1 MPRRGMMPSWVASL
15 IIALAVTAGVSVLH
29 AIAFRYFKARR
40 GVTIS
45 RLLIV
50 TLFVRLLIDVISDPN
65 LLGDQHSLTGP
76 ATTSA
81 VNGLLTL
88 WILTLILRLIEP
100 FLIPKLIPADKRGQ
114 VPKIFRD
121 IVRVLLIAVVIMFVL
136 KTGFGV
142 ELGALLTTSAILSAI
157 VGFALQDTLGNI
169 LAGLAIYV
177 EKPFEVGDWISVGD
191 QEGMVD
197 QMSWRTTRIW
207 TRDNDYVVL
216 PNSVISGGQI
226 VNYNIPERLHREHF
240 RVGVSYA
247 APPNKVKNVL
257 LRVIKDS
264 VRYGIVM
271 DPAPE
276 VVLISYDDFSV
287 EYDLRFW
294 IRDYRKKETIQDAVR
309 SRVWYHFRRY
319 GIEIP
324 FPIRNVFLRPVSR
337 KAEQERE
344 KRELRELEHA
354 LERVPILEPLDEADV
369 ARLMEMAEVQ
379 HFAAGED
386 LVRQDETGDCFFII
400 LRGNVAVIIRDEMG
414 QEHEVSSLGK
424 YDYFGEMSLL
434 TGEKRNA
441 TVRSIEDCSVAVVD
455 RGAFKHVIEANEA
468 ILESLTDIVH
478 ERLEQNRLKLEAG
491 GKRHDELPPKRDKG
505 WVRSTMQNLLGVGLF
520 RGLTRKGA
528 SANVRENGDHTV

>member
-1 MPRRGMMPSWVASL
+1 
-15 IIALAVTAGVSVLH
+15 
-29 AIAFRYFKARR
+29 
-40 GVTIS
+40 
-45 RLLIV
+45 
-50 TLFVRLLIDVISDPN
+50 
-65 LLGDQHSLTGP
+65 
-76 ATTSA
+76 
-81 VNGLLTL
+81 
-88 WILTLILRLIEP
+88 
-100 FLIPKLIPADKRGQ
+100 

-121 IVRVLLIAVVIMFVL
+121 IVRVLLIALVIMFVL

-177 EKPFEVGDWISVGD
+177 EKPFEVGDWIEVGD

-257 LRVIKDS
+257 LRVVRDS
-264 VRYGIVM
+264 IRYGIVM

-276 VVLISYDDFSV
+276 VVLVSYDDFSI
-287 EYDLRFW
+287 EYDVRFW
-294 IRDYRKKETIQDAVR
+294 IRDYRKKEIIQDAVR
-309 SRVWYHFRRY
+309 SRVWYQFRRY

-324 FPIRNVFLRPVSR
+324 FPIRNVYLRPVSR

-344 KRELRELEHA
+344 KREQEELQHA
-354 LERVPILEPLDEADV
+354 LERVPILEPLDETDV
-369 ARLMEMAEVQ
+369 ARLMEEVEIQ
-379 HFAAGED
+379 RFAAGED
-386 LVRQDETGDCFFII
+386 LVRQGEAGDSFFII
-400 LRGNVAVIIRDEMG
+400 LKGNVSVIITDEMG
-414 QEHEVSSLGK
+414 QDHDVRALGK

-441 TVRSIEDCSVAVVD
+441 TVRSTEDCTVVVVD
-455 RGAFKHVIEANEA
+455 REAFKHVIEANEA

-478 ERLEQNRLKLEAG
+478 ERLEDNRQKMEAA
-491 GKRHDELPPKRDKG
+491 GKRREELPPKRDKG
-505 WVRSTMQNLLGVGLF
+505 WVRSTMRNLLGVGLF
-520 RGLTRKGA
+520 RGLTRKG
-528 SANVRENGDHTV
+528 SGANVTENGDHKS

>member
-1 MPRRGMMPSWVASL
+1 MPSWVTSL
-15 IIALAVTAGVSVLH
+15 ITALAVTAGASVLH
-29 AIAFRYFKARR
+29 VAALRYFKTRR

-45 RLLIV
+45 RLLII
-50 TLFVRLLIDVISDPN
+50 TLFFRLLIDVFRDPS
-65 LLGDQHSLTGP
+65 LLGDQHALTGP

-100 FLIPKLIPADKRGQ
+100 FLIPRLIPADKRGQ

-121 IVRVLLIAVVIMFVL
+121 IVRVLLVAIVIMFVL

-169 LAGLAIYV
+169 LAGLAVYV
-177 EKPFEVGDWISVGD
+177 EKPFEVGDWILVGD

-197 QMSWRTTRIW
+197 FMSWRTTRIW

-216 PNSVISGGQI
+216 PNSVIAGGQI

-257 LRVIKDS
+257 LRVVKDS
-264 VRYGIVM
+264 VRYGIVL

-276 VVLISYDDFSV
+276 VILVSYDDFSI

-294 IRDYRKKETIQDAVR
+294 IRDYRRKDIIQDAVR

-324 FPIRNVFLRPVSR
+324 FPIRNVFLRRVSR
-337 KAEQERE
+337 KAEHERVEQEQQ
-344 KRELRELEHA
+344 ELKYA
-354 LERVPILEPLDEADV
+354 LERVPILEPLDETDI
-369 ARLMEMAEVQ
+369 ARLMDEVAVQ

-414 QEHEVSSLGK
+414 EDHEVSSLGK
-424 YDYFGEMSLL
+424 FDYFGEMSLL

-441 TVRSIEDCSVAVVD
+441 TVRSIEDCSVAMVD
-455 RGAFKHVIEANEA
+455 REAFKHVIEANEA

-478 ERLEQNRLKLEAG
+478 ERLEQNRQKLEAA
-491 GKRHDELPPKRDKG
+491 GKRREELPPKRDKG

-520 RGLTRKGA
+520 RGLTRKGS
-528 SANVRENGDHTV
+528 SANVPENGDRTM

>member
-1 MPRRGMMPSWVASL
+1 MPSWVTSL
-15 IIALAVTAGVSVLH
+15 IIAFSVTVGALVLH
-29 AIAFRYFKARR
+29 VVVLRYFKTRH
-40 GVTIS
+40 GVTLT
-45 RLLIV
+45 RLLLA
-50 TLFVRLLIDVISDPN
+50 TLFVRLLIDVFRDPS
-65 LLGDQHSLTGP
+65 LLGDQHALTGP

-81 VNGLLTL
+81 INGLLTL
-88 WILTLILRLIEP
+88 WVLTLLLRLIEP
-100 FLIPKLIPADKRGQ
+100 YLIPRLIPADKRGQ

-121 IVRVLLIAVVIMFVL
+121 IIRVVLVAVVIMFVL

-177 EKPFEVGDWISVGD
+177 EKPFEVGDWIQVGD
-191 QEGMVD
+191 REGMVD

-216 PNSVISGGQI
+216 PNGVIAGGQI
-226 VNYNIPERLHREHF
+226 VNYNTPERLHREHF

-257 LRVIKDS
+257 LRVVRDS
-264 VRYGIVM
+264 ARYGILM

-276 VVLISYDDFSV
+276 VVLISYDDFSI
-287 EYDLRFW
+287 EYDVRFW
-294 IRDYRKKETIQDAVR
+294 IRDYRKKETIQDSVR
-309 SRVWYHFRRY
+309 ARVWYYFRRY

-324 FPIRNVFLRPVSR
+324 FPIRNVYLRPVSR
-337 KAEQERE
+337 KAEQEQE
-344 KRELRELEHA
+344 KREKQELQYA
-354 LERVPILEPLDEADV
+354 LERVPILEPLDETDI
-369 ARLMEMAEVQ
+369 ARLMEEVEVQ
-379 HFAAGED
+379 HYAAGED
-386 LVRQDETGDCFFII
+386 LVRQDEPGDSFFII
-400 LRGNVAVIIRDEMG
+400 LRGNVAVIIRDETG

-441 TVRSIEDCSVAVVD
+441 TVRSSEDCTVAVVE
-455 RGAFKHVIEANEA
+455 REAFKHVIEANEA

-478 ERLEQNRLKLEAG
+478 TRLEQNRQKLEAA
-491 GKRHDELPPKRDKG
+491 GKRREELPPKRDKG
-505 WVRSTMQNLLGVGLF
+505 WVRTTMRNLFGVGLF
-520 RGLTRKGA
+520 RGLTKKG
-528 SANVRENGDHTV
+528 SGANVRENGNHAT